1 MNELFVNELRADLV
15 LFAIM
20 PGGEDL
26 LAEGEAPG
34 GVLFLPAS
42 PFHFLFTL

>member
-1 MNELFVNELRADLV
+1 MDDLSVNELGADLI

-34 GVLFLPAS
+34 GVLFLPSS
-42 PFHFLFTL
+42 PFDFLFAL